1 MREENANANTPPIG
15 KGLIM
20 PNVNDN
26 KTLRKF
32 RRERLMG
39 RYLLNPV
46 VKGLSRLGVR
56 TAMATELE
64 TIGRKTGKVRR
75 VPVSAQFD
83 STGAWLISQHGTRS
97 GWGSNIVDNPKIRVR
112 QGRQWRT
119 GVATLRRDDD
129 VVARGRKFG
138 RLGYKMTQALE
149 TTPISVRIEF
159 TD

>member
-1 MREENANANTPPIG
+1 MTTRRFGSSAENG
-15 KGLIM
+15 
-20 PNVNDN
+20 
-26 KTLRKF
+26 
-32 RRERLMG
+32 LMG

-64 TIGRKTGKVRR
+64 TIGRKTGKARR

-112 QGRQWRT
+112 QGKQWRT